1 MFFFSDQGISYINLN
16 NTVKNKNYTTTVG
29 TSFKFIVKVDAYPQP
44 VHYEWFHDETEIV
57 NDTKH
62 SVIFSQKEA
71 MLRIPNVNIRDNGIY
86 MLRATNSKLTE
97 TLNFTLNVLGK
108 SHYLL
113 ITFRLCYN
121 WQRKKIGK
129 ASSTSSATPKQ
140 IDTRLPSQKS

>member
-1 MFFFSDQGISYINLN
+1 MALFFRKAFNFNGVFFSDQGISYINLN

-29 TSFKFIVKVDAYPQP
+29 TSFTFIVKVDAYPQP

-62 SVIFSQKEA
+62 SVFFSQKEA
-71 MLRIPNVNIRDNGIY
+71 MFKIPNVNIRDNGIY
-86 MLRATNSKLTE
+86 MLRATNSKLEE

-113 ITFRLCYN
+113 IMKIFLALLLT
-121 WQRKKIGK
+121 KKEN
-129 ASSTSSATPKQ
+129 
-140 IDTRLPSQKS
+140 